1 MYSGAREE
9 LEGDWDTLHRPALN
23 QSVSPGQP
31 AIGDMSLPAQISC
44 NKYSCE
50 DIAVLSIK
58 VVFCSEMFCY
68 GFGHSKCAT
77 CSVRCEWGFQ
87 RLFLVTIVNIDM
99 KDTGKVLHRFG
110 MSHILPLNRDA

>member
-9 LEGDWDTLHRPALN
+9 LERDWDTLHRPALK
-23 QSVSPGQP
+23 QSVSPAHR
-31 AIGDMSLPAQISC
+31 AIVDMPLPAQISC
-44 NKYSCE
+44 NKYFCE
-50 DIAVLSIK
+50 DI
-58 VVFCSEMFCY
+58 EMFCY

-110 MSHILPLNRDA
+110 MSHILSLNRDA